1 LPRLSLPRR
10 LSLLKMGALFTFT
23 GALLVGQV
31 AGGHSRP
38 FTFPDTVLASTLF
51 RSQAHPKPK
60 PTVAPPGANTASA
73 PNRLTYNFKVGDKR
87 RYKLAAFFVGHFP
100 PIALEGN
107 APANLEAD
115 ITYVMTV
122 RKVDAKG
129 AEVEIVAET
138 ADVYLL
144 ENDPG
149 PGVEVKEADKIPVP
163 VSLEQIQGAL
173 NVTALIQPNGSVA
186 TVSGGTNNPIK
197 VDIGFD
203 LRKMFLTILPV
214 IFPNAAVAPGQTWAF
229 DDGVLGH
236 KPGSTTYKAT
246 LAKPLPGKPNTLLI
260 SQTGQTMID
269 NKLDKEG
276 NSTEKVA
283 DQVGTLTG
291 KVTAEGRVL
300 FATAKVP
307 TGSAVQMT
315 ESVMNMVA
323 LLKRS
328 IPDPAAPGKTSE
340 TNIDVK
346 ARIVVR
352 PETAPKKA
360 AATVGKTKE
369 KS

>member
-1 LPRLSLPRR
+1 MPRPPLPRR
-10 LSLLKMGALFTFT
+10 LSLLKMGALLTFT
-23 GALLVGQV
+23 GGLLISGF
-31 AGGHSRP
+31 AGEHSKP
-38 FTFPDTVLASTLF
+38 FTFLDMLRASGMAGA
-51 RSQAHPKPK
+51 QEPPKPK
-60 PTVAPPGANTASA
+60 LTGVSSIKNAAAT
-73 PNRLTYNFKVGDKR
+73 RLTYNFKVGEKR

-107 APANLEAD
+107 PPANLEAD
-115 ITYVMTV
+115 ILYVMTV
-122 RKVDAKG
+122 RKIDAKG
-129 AEVEIVAET
+129 AEVEFVAEN

-149 PGVEVKEADKIPVP
+149 PDVEVKDADKIPVP

-186 TVSGGTNNPIK
+186 TVKGGNSSPIK

-214 IFPNAAVAPGQTWAF
+214 VFPNSAVKPGAAWAF

-236 KPGSTTYKAT
+236 KTGATTYTAT
-246 LAKPLPGKPNTLLI
+246 LEKSVPGKPNALAVT
-260 SQTGQTMID
+260 QTGQTVID

-276 NSTEKVA
+276 NSTDKVT

-300 FATAKVP
+300 FAAAKVP
-307 TGSAVQMT
+307 AGSAVQVT
-315 ESVMNMVA
+315 ESRLNMVA
-323 LLKRS
+323 LLKRT

-346 ARIVVR
+346 ARLVVK
-352 PETAPKKA
+352 PDMTVQKTTAKA
-360 AATVGKTKE
+360 VGVKE
-369 KS
+369 KL

>member
-1 LPRLSLPRR
+1 MPKILIPRR
-10 LSLLKMGALFTFT
+10 LNLLKIGALFTLT

-38 FTFPDTVLASTLF
+38 FTLLDMVFASPLF
-51 RSQAHPKPK
+51 GAQAPPKPK
-60 PTVAPPGANTASA
+60 PVGAPSVNRVMAG
-73 PNRLTYNFKVGDKR
+73 NRLTYNFKVGDKR

-107 APANLEAD
+107 PPANLEAD
-115 ITYVMTV
+115 ITYVMTI

-129 AEVEIVAET
+129 AQVEFVAES

-144 ENDPG
+144 EKDPG
-149 PGVEVKEADKIPVP
+149 AGVEVKEDDKIPVP

-173 NVTALIQPNGSVA
+173 NVTALIQPNGNVA
-186 TVSGGTNNPIK
+186 TVSGGAGNPIK

-214 IFPNAAVAPGQTWAF
+214 VFPNGAVVPGQAWTF

-236 KPGSTTYKAT
+236 KPGSTSYKAM
-246 LAKPLPGKPNTLLI
+246 LGKPLSGSPNILTVA
-260 SQTGQTMID
+260 QTGQTVID

-300 FATAKVP
+300 FAAVKVP
-307 TGSAVQMT
+307 TGSAVQIT
-315 ESVMNMVA
+315 ESRLNMVA
-323 LLKRS
+323 LLKRT

-340 TNIDVK
+340 INIDVK
-346 ARIVVR
+346 ARIVVK
-352 PETAPKKA
+352 PEMPTKKA
-360 AATVGKTKE
+360 AVTIGKTKE